1 MATIRDVAREAGVS
15 LGTVS
20 KVLNGIYVKEENK
33 KRVLK
38 AMEDLQYQANPNA
51 QRLKAKL
58 TGDIAVIVP
67 TLQNPLFPALLDS
80 IEAELSKQGLRMLI
94 CISRDDPAKM
104 RNYISMAKNSR
115 VDGIFGVSY
124 TQLPPEELSGMA
136 FVSFDRHLSPEIP
149 CVSCDNFAGGYLA
162 ARTLK
167 EKGAEKLLC
176 IWTGV
181 DDEDAEPTKRID
193 GFRKYCEDH
202 AMEYQILRYQE
213 HDEKDTNYMYPS
225 ASSNLTITEGLESYI
240 KSKNGKPKFEYDGI
254 FTSSDHLAVQVR
266 DILSMRGIR
275 VPLDV
280 QLIGFDGIVSGGNG
294 KPVVSSIHQPVELIA
309 KTGLV
314 MLHDLIQGKK
324 PESNLS
330 LPVAFLDG
338 GTTR

>member
-20 KVLNGIYVKEENK
+20 KVINGLYVKEANK
-33 KRVLK
+33 LRVEE
-38 AMEDLQYQANPNA
+38 AMEKLHYQANPNA

-67 TLQNPLFPALLDS
+67 TLQNPLFPALLDA
-80 IEAELSKQGLRMLI
+80 IEDVLSRNGQRMLI
-94 CISRDDPAKM
+94 CISRDDPAKI
-104 RNYISMAKNSR
+104 RDYIAMSRNSR

-124 TQLPPEELSGMA
+124 TEIDPEIFESLP
-136 FVSFDRHLSPEIP
+136 FVVFDRHLSPAIP
-149 CVSCDNFAGGYLA
+149 CIASDNFAGGYLA
-162 ARTLK
+162 ARTLR

-181 DDEDAEPTKRID
+181 DEDAEPTKRID
-193 GFRKYCEDH
+193 GFKTYCEEH
-202 AMEYQILRYQE
+202 RVAYQILKYQV
-213 HDEKDTNYMYPS
+213 HNAKDTDYMYPS
-225 ASSNLTITEGLESYI
+225 DSSNHTISDGLTSYI
-240 KSKNGKPKFEYDGI
+240 SSKKGKPQFQYDGI
-254 FTSSDHLAVQVR
+254 FASSDHLALQVQ
-266 DILSMRGIR
+266 DILEARGIR

-280 QLIGFDGIVSGGNG
+280 QLIGFDGISTGGNG
-294 KPVVSSIHQPVELIA
+294 KPLVSSIRQPVELIA
-309 KTGLV
+309 KTGLS
-314 MLHDLIQGKK
+314 MLQDLIQGKK